1 MPLMKESTASMF
13 KLFSTL
19 VQPFSMVNRSFDLKR
34 VVKKVSPRSKGM
46 GWYAVSIFFLFSYSN
61 DAVAQSN
68 DYAARSGSIYSSIGF
83 GLPADASSAH
93 AIGLGLSGVSFY
105 SPGAPGLTN
114 PAHAGL
120 TTYTLGNIG
129 VGFQN
134 FKAKDDFGSASNSL
148 FSIDQFQFVAPLKKN
163 RLGFS
168 LSMNPVTRV
177 NYRLFREGDFY
188 PAADTVGFGVD
199 DSGIGGVNKIEAG
212 LGYRITKGLSVGYS
226 ASVWIASIQR
236 ETAIF
241 FSSTNYVPV
250 SYSEKVKGVGF
261 GHKFG
266 VQWSRPNTFGKE
278 NRLMVGATFQP
289 SVTIEADRDK
299 SGYKNVGGV
308 AQLIDFEPE
317 TSYKKG
323 ELKNPNELNLGITY
337 SVKEHLFISTEL
349 LLQNWSEARY
359 TFDPAQQQAFTDRVR
374 WGAGAQYLPFR
385 RVNKNGFFHN
395 LKYSW
400 GVSYDEGSFTLN
412 SNRIK
417 TTMLH
422 AGVGILNRR
431 STSSIDLS
439 FRVGARG
446 VTDNSLVRE
455 TIWGIGVSLNLAELM
470 FIQPKF
476 Q

>member
-1 MPLMKESTASMF
+1 MKESKASMF
-13 KLFSTL
+13 FSKLFNS
-19 VQPFSMVNRSFDLKR
+19 PSFLNQTRGVFDQKR
-34 VVKKVSPRSKGM
+34 AQFLGLLFGLNILILSAPHGVM
-46 GWYAVSIFFLFSYSN
+46 G
-61 DAVAQSN
+61 QSN
-68 DYAARSGSIYSSIGF
+68 DYAARSGSIYSTIGF

-93 AIGLGLSGVSFY
+93 SIGLGLSGVSFY
-105 SPGAPGLTN
+105 APGSPGLTN

-120 TTYTLGNIG
+120 ISYTLGNLG

-134 FKAKDDFGSASNSL
+134 FRAEDDFGSASNTL

-163 RLGFS
+163 RLGLT

-177 NYRLFREGDFY
+177 NYRIFREGDFY

-212 LGYRITKGLSVGYS
+212 LGYRVAKGFSVGYS

-250 SYSEKVKGVGF
+250 SYSENVKGLGI

-266 VQWSRPNTFGKE
+266 VQWSRPQTFGKE
-278 NRLMVGATFQP
+278 NRLMIGATFQP
-289 SVTIEADRDK
+289 AVTIEADRDK
-299 SGYKNVGGV
+299 SGYKNVGGI

-323 ELKNPNELNLGITY
+323 ELKSPSEFNIGLTY
-337 SVKEHLFISTEL
+337 SIKEYLFLSSEV
-349 LLQNWSEARY
+349 LLQNWSKARY
-359 TFDPAQQQAFTDRVR
+359 TFDPSQQDAFTDRVK
-374 WGAGAQYLPFR
+374 WGAGAQYLPFL

-412 SNRIK
+412 DNRIK
-417 TTMLH
+417 TTMMH
-422 AGVGILNRR
+422 AGIGILNRR

-439 FRVGARG
+439 FRVGRRG
-446 VTDNSLVRE
+446 LTEDSLVRE
-455 TIWGIGVSLNLAELM
+455 TIWGFGVSLNLAELM